1 MSHDLIYRNLLYT
14 HTHTHTHTLQ
24 LDNRI
29 FPEFRKV

>member
-14 HTHTHTHTLQ
+14 HTHTHTLQ

-29 FPEFRKV
+29 FPEFREV